1 MTTLQLDNNNNLVF
15 QSNFLTLSGKEA
27 IRQDI
32 KNLLLM
38 FKGEYPFNVEVG
50 INYYDLLTWNNK
62 DYIKNQIKE
71 RVLTDKRIKAIYNL
85 QIGFNQKSLNV
96 NMDLETTEGVIN
108 V

>member
-1 MTTLQLDNNNNLVF
+1 MRTLQLDNNNNLVF

-38 FKGEYPFNVEVG
+38 FKGEYPFNIDMG

-85 QIGFNQKSLNV
+85 QVGFNHKSLNV

>member
-38 FKGEYPFNVEVG
+38 FKGEYPFNIEMG

-85 QIGFNQKSLNV
+85 QVGFNQKSLNV

>member
-15 QSNFLTLSGKEA
+15 QNNFLTLSGKEA

-38 FKGEYPFNVEVG
+38 FKGEYPFNIEIG

>member
-38 FKGEYPFNVEVG
+38 FKGEYPFNVEMG

-71 RVLTDKRIKAIYNL
+71 RILTDKRIKAIYNL

>member
-38 FKGEYPFNVEVG
+38 FKGEYPFNIEMG

-71 RVLTDKRIKAIYNL
+71 RILTDKRIKAIYNL
-85 QIGFNQKSLNV
+85 QVGFNQKSLNV

>member
-1 MTTLQLDNNNNLVF
+1 M
-15 QSNFLTLSGKEA
+15 
-27 IRQDI
+27 
-32 KNLLLM
+32 
-38 FKGEYPFNVEVG
+38 G

-85 QIGFNQKSLNV
+85 QVGFNQKSLNV

>member
-1 MTTLQLDNNNNLVF
+1 MTTLQLDNNNNLIF

-38 FKGEYPFNVEVG
+38 FKGEYPFNIEMG

-85 QIGFNQKSLNV
+85 QVGFNQKSLNV

>member
-15 QSNFLTLSGKEA
+15 QNNFLTLSGKEA

-38 FKGEYPFNVEVG
+38 FKGEYPFNIDMG

-85 QIGFNQKSLNV
+85 QVGFNQKSLNV
-96 NMDLETTEGVIN
+96 NMDLETTEGVLN

>member
-38 FKGEYPFNVEVG
+38 FKGEYPFNVEMG

-71 RVLTDKRIKAIYNL
+71 RILTDKRIKAIYNL

-96 NMDLETTEGVIN
+96 NMDLETTEGAIN

>member
-38 FKGEYPFNVEVG
+38 FKGEYPFNVEMG